1 MKTFVKSMLLA
12 SLLLG
17 SFGQVKAQTI
27 SPAMISQ
34 LQSMPKAQQEALAQQ
49 YGIDLNAVLGANNT
63 GSNEQTLG
71 LPGQQLEQ
79 FPFLADMTD
88 KEKAEFYKRQQK
100 ESESSEDDKP
110 LERYGMAL
118 FNRNIST
125 FAPTDNASVPGD
137 YLLGVGDELIVQMFG
152 KENQSAQ
159 LLINREGEILIPK
172 IGPIQ
177 VANLSYQDASTLIQ
191 NRIKNQLIG
200 VDAVVSLSQLRAINV
215 FMAGE
220 VTIPG
225 AYSVSGLSTVSQ
237 ALFQSGG
244 VTEIGSLRDIK
255 VRRNNQ
261 IVATFDLYELLMN
274 GDATNDIRL
283 YSGDVV
289 FVPPYERLVTVEGE
303 VKRPMQYE
311 AVATD
316 TVESVIKMAGG
327 LKSSALKS
335 KVVHVQNPDGSGL
348 PQVNNIDLGSNNE
361 LGVNVKDGDKLV
373 VLPVSEAVENSVK
386 IEGAVARP
394 GNYGWSINT
403 RVSDLVSDMRR
414 DLIANVDLNYALIL
428 REKTNQL
435 DIEVVQFKPV
445 DIFLNS
451 KTTLDPI
458 LQPNDEIYFFTY
470 VEVKDEEDTSIE
482 EELAKK
488 EREQAYEKLLAN
500 SNNNLPSDTQ
510 FTQVSQASEQPFDK
524 SLSSKFFTTYPNDE
538 EPKQDRQTILEPV
551 LKKLKSIATT
561 DNPVQVVSI
570 SGAVKE
576 PGEYPLAVDATV
588 SDLVSAAGGFKD
600 SAYLSSVELRRL
612 ERLENGEVDVLYK
625 ELDLTNKTDSLTTII
640 SRDHINVRLND
651 DWNRTDSITVK
662 GEVKFPGTYL
672 IQAGESLTDILQR
685 AGGLKKDAFPEAAVF
700 TRKEIAT
707 LETQRALEFA
717 DSLRRDFASSLLT
730 DETVTVSYQEIALIT
745 QKLELFEGQGRL
757 LIDLQSALDGDY
769 AADIEVT
776 NGDELFI
783 PKRSNTV
790 TVVGEVRKQGTHTYQ
805 TDFELDEYLSL
816 SAGLSPR
823 GDDNAI
829 YIVRANGSV
838 VIPETSLT
846 LFQNNIENIRPGDT
860 IVVPIDSQH
869 KESISFWRDITQ
881 IVYQGTVAIAAVARL

>member
-1 MKTFVKSMLLA
+1 MAKLLKILLTIFVLLPLIQNA
-12 SLLLG
+12 E
-17 SFGQVKAQTI
+17 AQNI

-34 LQSMPKAQQEALAQQ
+34 LQSLPKAQQQALAKQ
-49 YGIDLNAVLGANNT
+49 YGIDLDSITNASKANSSGLG
-63 GSNEQTLG
+63 Q
-71 LPGQQLEQ
+71 PGEQLEQ
-79 FPFLADMTD
+79 FPFLAEMTD
-88 KEKAEFYKRQQK
+88 KEKAEFYKEQQK
-100 ESESSEDDKP
+100 SNKKIDEDAP

-125 FAPTDNASVPGD
+125 FAPTDNASVPSD
-137 YLLGVGDELIVQMFG
+137 YLLGVGDELIIQMFG
-152 KENQSAQ
+152 KENQATQ
-159 LLINREGEILIPK
+159 LSINREGEILIPK
-172 IGPIQ
+172 LGPIK
-177 VANLSYQDASTLIQ
+177 VANLTYQDASNLIQ
-191 NRIKNQLIG
+191 NRVKNQLIG
-200 VDAVVSLSQLRAINV
+200 VEAVVSLSQLRAINV

-244 VTEIGSLRDIK
+244 VTDIGSLRNIQ

-261 IVATFDLYELLMN
+261 TIATFDLYELLMN
-274 GDATNDIRL
+274 GDASNDVRL
-283 YSGDVV
+283 HSGDVV
-289 FVPPYERLVTVEGE
+289 FVPPYETLVTVEGE
-303 VKRPMQYE
+303 VKRSMQYE
-311 AVATD
+311 AVNTD
-316 TVESVIKMAGG
+316 TVASVLNMAGG

-335 KVVHVQNPDGSGL
+335 KIVHIQNPESSGL
-348 PQVNNIDLGSNNE
+348 PQVNNIDLNTPKS
-361 LGVNVKDGDKLV
+361 LAKSIKDGDKLI
-373 VLPVSEAVENSVK
+373 VLPVSEALENSVV
-386 IEGAVARP
+386 IHGAVARP
-394 GNYGWSINT
+394 GEYGWSSNA

-414 DLIANVDLNYALIL
+414 DLIANVDLNYAFIL

-435 DIEVVQFKPV
+435 DVEVVQFKPI
-445 DIFLNS
+445 DIFLNRQ
-451 KTTLDPI
+451 TDLDP
-458 LQPNDEIYFFTY
+458 LLKPNDEIYFFTY
-470 VEVKDEEDTSIE
+470 VEVSDEEDTSIE

-488 EREQAYEKLLAN
+488 EREKAYESLLAN
-500 SNNNLPSDTQ
+500 TGNNPGNTSQISNNVARDTLQ
-510 FTQVSQASEQPFDK
+510 GNPFSEGQMDIDYFVGKK
-524 SLSSKFFTTYPNDE
+524 SKL
-538 EPKQDRQTILEPV
+538 DRETILEPV
-551 LKKLKSIATT
+551 IKKLKSLANTQ
-561 DNPVQVVSI
+561 NPVQVVSI

-588 SDLVSAAGGFKD
+588 KDLVLAAGGFKD
-600 SAYLSSVELRRL
+600 SAFLPSLELRRL
-612 ERLENGEVDVLYK
+612 ERSSESEVNVTYK
-625 ELDLTNKTDSLTTII
+625 ELDLTKETDSQTLIQ

-651 DWNRTDSITVK
+651 DWNRTDSITIT

-672 IQAGESLTDILQR
+672 IQPGESITGILQR
-685 AGGLKKDAFPEAAVF
+685 AGGLKEGAFPEAAVF
-700 TRKEIAT
+700 KRKEIAT
-707 LETQRALEFA
+707 LETQRALGFA

-757 LIDLQSALDGDY
+757 LINLQSALDGDV
-769 AADIEVT
+769 AADIEVI

-805 TDFELDEYLSL
+805 TGFDLDEYIAL

-846 LFQNNIENIRPGDT
+846 LFQNNIENIKPGDT